1 MKSEKDI
8 HFRSVPL
15 ILAVSAIALLVTA
28 CVARLSSNVS
38 QAQPESAWV
47 LLQQGDPGYVVM
59 MRHALAPGTG
69 DPAEFK
75 LGDCAT
81 QRNLSSEGREQAAR
95 IGKAFLRR
103 NIRIARV
110 LSSQWCRC
118 LDTARL
124 MNLGRVE
131 AFAALNS
138 FFNASNRDVGQ
149 TASVRRFILNNRNIP
164 GVTIMV
170 THQVNITGLT
180 GIVPQAGESVVLK
193 ANKQGQLEVVGRL
206 PAL

>member
-47 LLQQGDPGYVVM
+47 LLQQGEPGYVVM

-75 LGDCAT
+75 LGECST
-81 QRNLSSEGREQAAR
+81 QRNLSPEGREQAAR

-118 LDTARL
+118 IRYSKAD
-124 MNLGRVE
+124 
-131 AFAALNS
+131 
-138 FFNASNRDVGQ
+138 
-149 TASVRRFILNNRNIP
+149 
-164 GVTIMV
+164 
-170 THQVNITGLT
+170 
-180 GIVPQAGESVVLK
+180 ESVIAPLIRACDRTDRVK
-193 ANKQGQLEVVGRL
+193 SVG
-206 PAL
+206 